1 MNQNKLVI
9 TRELVK
15 QFTFEACISNE
26 MPETFFEEFWER
38 LMQRDD
44 IYKEYVYYLV
54 KHDFSNEVDVEGYHV
69 IDILIWQIDHFK
81 ARMDMDNVKHKQN
94 EAVMIL
100 TAFDTFLKMAENPEE
115 YTLRLQV
122 DTGTEYPDKFYGLH
136 K

>member
-1 MNQNKLVI
+1 M
-9 TRELVK
+9 
-15 QFTFEACISNE
+15 
-26 MPETFFEEFWER
+26 
-38 LMQRDD
+38 
-44 IYKEYVYYLV
+44 
-54 KHDFSNEVDVEGYHV
+54 EGYHV
-69 IDILIWQIDHFK
+69 IDILIWQMDHFK